1 MTRRLGW
8 LLLLLAALLAWPLS
22 AGAETAGGNA
32 SGLELLSVS
41 TAEDGSQQYS
51 VTLQV
56 LLLMTL
62 LSLLPAALIM
72 MTSFTRIIVVLA
84 ILRQGMGTQQTPN
97 NQILIGLA
105 LFLSMF
111 VMAPVLERIYEDAAR
126 PYLEETLNAPAALQ
140 AASGPIREFMLS
152 QVRTP
157 DLQLFAGLGG
167 HEGFEAP
174 EDVPFSVLVPAFVT
188 SELKTAFQIGF
199 LLLVPFLIIDLVV
212 ASVLMSMGMVM
223 LSPLIISLPF
233 KIMLFVL
240 VDGWSLVM
248 STLAASFMVS

>member
-1 MTRRLGW
+1 MTRLFA
-8 LLLLLAALLAWPLS
+8 LLLLCLAGLAWSVPAFADNS
-22 AGAETAGGNA
+22 
-32 SGLELLSVS
+32 LELLSVS
-41 TAEDGSQQYS
+41 TAEDGTQQYS

-62 LSLLPAALIM
+62 LSMLPAALIM

-84 ILRQGMGTQQTPN
+84 ILRQGLGTQQTPN
-97 NQILIGLA
+97 NQVLIGLA
-105 LFLSMF
+105 LFLSLF
-111 VMAPVLERIYEDAAR
+111 VMAPVLERIYVDAAQ
-126 PYLEETLNAPAALQ
+126 PYLEESLDAPAALQ
-140 AASGPIREFMLS
+140 AASGPIREFMIS
-152 QVRTP
+152 QVRQT
-157 DLQLFAGLGG
+157 DLEVFADLAG
-167 HEGFEAP
+167 HEGFETP
-174 EDVPFSVLVPAFVT
+174 DDVPFSVLVPAFVT

>member
-174 EDVPFSVLVPAFVT
+174 PAPSRLPRPV
-188 SELKTAFQIGF
+188 
-199 LLLVPFLIIDLVV
+199 
-212 ASVLMSMGMVM
+212 
-223 LSPLIISLPF
+223 SPAPARS
-233 KIMLFVL
+233 
-240 VDGWSLVM
+240 
-248 STLAASFMVS
+248 AR

>member
-1 MTRRLGW
+1 MKPRHGVLF
-8 LLLLLAALLAWPLS
+8 LLLAAIFAWPVA
-22 AGAETAGGNA
+22 AGAEAGNGA
-32 SGLELLSVS
+32 GLELLSVS
-41 TAEDGSQQYS
+41 TADDGSQQYS

-62 LSLLPAALIM
+62 LSMLPAALIM

-111 VMAPVLERIYEDAAR
+111 VMSPVLERIYEDAAK
-126 PYLEETLNAPAALQ
+126 PYLEETLDAPAALQ
-140 AASGPIREFMLS
+140 AAGGPIREFMLG
-152 QVRTP
+152 QVRQP
-157 DLQLFAGLGG
+157 DLELFAGLGG
-167 HEGFEAP
+167 HEGFESPA
-174 EDVPFSVLVPAFVT
+174 DVPFSVLVPAFVT

-240 VDGWSLVM
+240 IDGWSLVM